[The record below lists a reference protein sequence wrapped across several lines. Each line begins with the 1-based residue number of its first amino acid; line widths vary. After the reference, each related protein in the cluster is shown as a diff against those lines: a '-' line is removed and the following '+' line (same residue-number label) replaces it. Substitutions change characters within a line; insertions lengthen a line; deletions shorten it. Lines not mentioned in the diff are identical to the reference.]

1 MIRAR
6 VAETAAA
13 AGLDCKADPHDVG
26 VLRLW
31 ADIPEEDCAHE
42 RRKPDARCSLC
53 DAPKRPRNVGDGFC
67 PAKPT
72 QRLVGLIVIRDEAV
86 TYAEVGRT
94 RFGSLGRSSIV
105 TLDVVHAI
113 EELTK

>member
-13 AGLDCKADPHDVG
+13 AGLDCRVDPHDVG

-31 ADIPEEDCAHE
+31 ADIPQAELEHD
-42 RRKPDARCSLC
+42 RRDPAARCRVC
-53 DAPKRPRNVGDGFC
+53 GVGPKASEICEAV
-67 PAKPT
+67 PA

-113 EELTK
+113 EGLEP